1 MESIKCE
8 HCGKERPLCEIIA
21 VQVDEDE
28 QEAWC
33 IFCFEDEM
41 HEKETVLPKI
51 LEGVIQW

>member
-1 MESIKCE
+1 METIKCE

-21 VQVDEDE
+21 VQIEDE

-41 HEKETVLPKI
+41 HGKEMMLPKI
-51 LEGVIQW
+51 LKGVIQW